1 MKVALIPPLNQV
13 KTARQAGECSNVKIV
28 TFRTPHKNVMS
39 WLCLVCTSGAVGR
52 AVERLEGT
60 LGRARDHLDG
70 MDARRDRIARALKE
84 ANEAATTRLL
94 EAINAGEAARHLVRK
109 RPRRPAL
116 R

>member
-1 MKVALIPPLNQV
+1 
-13 KTARQAGECSNVKIV
+13 
-28 TFRTPHKNVMS
+28 MS

-94 EAINAGEAARHLVRK
+94 EAINAGEAAPPPSAQKATSTRASLSQAEREH
-109 RPRRPAL
+109 AL
-116 R
+116 TAGAVGKIEAELDSDDI